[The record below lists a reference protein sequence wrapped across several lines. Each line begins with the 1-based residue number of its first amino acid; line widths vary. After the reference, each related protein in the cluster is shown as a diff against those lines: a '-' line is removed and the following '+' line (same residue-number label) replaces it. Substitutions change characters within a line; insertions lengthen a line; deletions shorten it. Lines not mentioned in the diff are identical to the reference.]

1 MGNGNNVINLKYPTH
16 WSTAIIPPS
25 RSGGGGGGYYIL
37 GIINISLESTVNYY
51 WHYQLKIK

>member
-1 MGNGNNVINLKYPTH
+1 MGNGNNVIN
-16 WSTAIIPPS
+16 IPPTDLLLS
-25 RSGGGGGGYYIL
+25 SHQVDLGGGGGGGYYIL